1 MISDFSA
8 RFEFPVV
15 WPEGC
20 LQAVNSAPAISIDAI
35 DIVVLRCIVS
45 PLLLQGTHCWESV
58 FPESRRVCVPFS
70 NSQVKGVLHPGNS
83 DLVKGRSSV
92 ARAVGYEKPIVVALQ
107 TVVAGGGGIDA
118 HRNTDCIEPTVGR
131 PAARAV
137 TKDRRGC
144 VASGCEISSEGAV
157 VESTVVAPVAI
168 VNAID
173 SPAILCGCSRG
184 HDAIKLF
191 GAGS

>member
-20 LQAVNSAPAISIDAI
+20 LQAVNSAPAMSIDAI

-45 PLLLQGTHCWESV
+45 PLLWQGTHCWERV

-107 TVVAGGGGIDA
+107 TVVAGGGAASSGIEVE
-118 HRNTDCIEPTVGR
+118 RNGQVDVT
-131 PAARAV
+131 AARRAC
-137 TKDRRGC
+137 KRKSAAGKRRRS
-144 VASGCEISSEGAV
+144 AR
-157 VESTVVAPVAI
+157 
-168 VNAID
+168 NRKYD
-173 SPAILCGCSRG
+173 
-184 HDAIKLF
+184 KQK
-191 GAGS
+191 